1 MKDGKSRLKKGGMK
15 QKRESEQTGEAE
27 VGLVWEP
34 QSLQELTSPLDDA
47 EFCQTLGI
55 ELQ

>member
-1 MKDGKSRLKKGGMK
+1 MK